1 MSILLGNS
9 WSMLWEIRTPLSGY
23 TMELLACHECDLVH
37 RIPPIPARA
46 AARCVRCGSVLL
58 RSKTNSIDRTLA
70 FTLAGLVLYVV
81 ACTFPFLAMENAG
94 IVQETALLT
103 GVFKLY
109 EQKMPALATLVLL
122 TCVVVPLV
130 QMLGLLYIMIPLKRN
145 RPARHTARVLRW
157 FLHLQPWGMMEVF
170 LIGILVSL
178 VKVGKM
184 ATIVP
189 GLAVIAFGI
198 LIFVLAAAM
207 TALDPHLVWER
218 LEKRP

>member
-1 MSILLGNS
+1 
-9 WSMLWEIRTPLSGY
+9 
-23 TMELLACHECDLVH
+23 MELLACHECDLVH
-37 RIPPIPARA
+37 RIPPVPSRA
-46 AARCVRCGSVLL
+46 TARCVRCGSVLF
-58 RSKTNSIDRTLA
+58 RSKKDSIDRTLA
-70 FTLAGLVLYVV
+70 FTLAGLVLFVV
-81 ACTFPFLAMENAG
+81 ACSFPFLAMENAG

-103 GVFKLY
+103 GVYNLY
-109 EQKMPALATLVLL
+109 VQNMPALATLVLF
-122 TCVVVPLV
+122 TCVVVPLI

-145 RPARHTARVLRW
+145 RPARHTGRVLRW

>member
-1 MSILLGNS
+1 MD
-9 WSMLWEIRTPLSGY
+9 
-23 TMELLACHECDLVH
+23 LLACHECDRVH
-37 RIPPIPARA
+37 RIPPIPPGA
-46 AARCVRCGSVLL
+46 AARCTRCGSVLF
-58 RSKTNSIDRTLA
+58 RAKANSIDRTLA

-94 IVQETALLT
+94 IVQETALFT
-103 GVFKLY
+103 GVYNLY
-109 EQKMPALATLVLL
+109 EQKMPALATLVLI

-130 QMLGLLYIMIPLKRN
+130 QMLGLLYIMVPLKRN
-145 RPARHTARVLRW
+145 RPARHTALALRF

-170 LIGILVSL
+170 LMGILVSL

>member
-1 MSILLGNS
+1 
-9 WSMLWEIRTPLSGY
+9 
-23 TMELLACHECDLVH
+23 
-37 RIPPIPARA
+37 
-46 AARCVRCGSVLL
+46 
-58 RSKTNSIDRTLA
+58 
-70 FTLAGLVLYVV
+70 
-81 ACTFPFLAMENAG
+81 
-94 IVQETALLT
+94 
-103 GVFKLY
+103 
-109 EQKMPALATLVLL
+109 
-122 TCVVVPLV
+122 
-130 QMLGLLYIMIPLKRN
+130 
-145 RPARHTARVLRW
+145 VLRF